1 MLDIASLSEDEQ
13 WAFLTDFMGVIGE
26 KVSAARPAPFE
37 AAPLGPELVVV
48 LAEWALSLY
57 KGVLLLLRR
66 RLPDPAQLLA
76 RTLLEDAIRLA
87 YFRLQ
92 PEKLEE
98 LAVRWTVEALT
109 EERSLQISAEHEF
122 PAAGK
127 FVADPSVEL
136 EALRARAKAEGWSTQ
151 KLPEV
156 KDMAKAIDR
165 LELYWVFKL
174 YSTKVHTSRLALGSV
189 MHTDEEGMTWLGTP
203 GSLQDAIRVGRAST
217 DALIISF
224 FSMADLLG
232 WEPQKEEL
240 HRISVANHQF
250 FDELMDAAGFG
261 ATPDAPAEPES

>member
-1 MLDIASLSEDEQ
+1 MSDLASLSQDEQ
-13 WAFLTDFMGVIGE
+13 WQFLADFMGVIGE
-26 KVSAARPAPFE
+26 KVSAARPAPFV
-37 AAPLGPELVVV
+37 APPIGPELVVV

-109 EERSLQISAEHEF
+109 EERSLQLAAEHEF
-122 PAAGK
+122 PVAGK
-127 FVADPSVEL
+127 FVGDPTEEL
-136 EALRARAKAEGWSTQ
+136 EALRAKAKEKSWSTQ

-156 KDMAKAIDR
+156 KDMAKAIER
-165 LELYWVFKL
+165 PELYWVFKL

-189 MHTDEEGMTWLGTP
+189 MRTDEKGLTWLGTP
-203 GSLQDAIRVGRAST
+203 GSLQDSIRVGRDST
-217 DALIISF
+217 EALIISF

-240 HRISVANHQF
+240 HRLGVASHQF
-250 FDELMDAAGFG
+250 FDELMDAAGFA
-261 ATPDAPAEPES
+261 ATPPPPAEPET